1 MQFSFPDGTGSF
13 KCSGIVCA
21 QEDVSKLFFYANN
34 VLCTLLE
41 MVVIFFLIFSFK
53 MIQIKEIIIS
63 MFKVGKPYIYGKQD
77 YPA

>member
-34 VLCTLLE
+34 VSCTLLE
-41 MVVIFFLIFSFK
+41 MVVIFFFNIF
-53 MIQIKEIIIS
+53 IQNDSNKRENH
-63 MFKVGKPYIYGKQD
+63 FHV
-77 YPA
+77 